1 MAAATISLPQ
11 ASVNKV
17 INLKLQ
23 PGGLHMSK
31 DAKEAISQAASVFV
45 LYLASTCVAGACRCF
60 RWCVGTGW
68 PTSLPSFPP
77 NPAGRKRCART
88 PSGQP

>member
-1 MAAATISLPQ
+1 MAAASISLPQ

-31 DAKEAISQAASVFV
+31 DAKEAISEAASIFI
-45 LYLASTCVAGACRCF
+45 LYLASTCVPNARAARPVAAAAGAR
-60 RWCVGTGW
+60 
-68 PTSLPSFPP
+68 S
-77 NPAGRKRCART
+77 
-88 PSGQP
+88 